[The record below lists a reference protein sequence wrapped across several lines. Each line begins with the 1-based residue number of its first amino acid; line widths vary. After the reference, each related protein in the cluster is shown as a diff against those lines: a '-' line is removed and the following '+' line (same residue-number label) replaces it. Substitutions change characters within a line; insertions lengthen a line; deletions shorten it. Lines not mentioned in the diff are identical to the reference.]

1 MGLPL
6 MQLRDNWPWRYVG
19 QLQARLGVSLMTCL
33 LLSACANK
41 PADIATTPTIPLDK
55 QSLVN
60 MLAGEISLQRGLNQ
74 QASEYFLTSAQSTD
88 NITLAK
94 RATYAAQLSNQ
105 VNTYRQ
111 ASDTWAALEPDNIVA
126 QQHLAQSLVLN
137 KEPVKAKVVLQKI
150 LAADPE
156 YLPAQTLFAEVLLS
170 TNAFEEAD
178 QFLRNYTS
186 QQQPNRVLAAMHIQA
201 LEALSDLDGA
211 QALLSNLI
219 QNNPNDPELQW
230 SIGMLYMQIG
240 DYEKALTPL
249 LKVASLDPNNARIH
263 YYLGLNYQQLN
274 QSSFALKHF
283 RMVTNGPHLMA
294 SLIEQIAIAQPATQ
308 HTKAYFAGL
317 RKQHP
322 LQVVQIYLLQADY
335 FTNLNEPAMADT
347 TYAEALRTY
356 PNNIPLL
363 YSQAML
369 ASQQGAWD
377 KMESNLLQVIE
388 LDADHA
394 DALNALG
401 YTYADHNS
409 NLKMADVYIKR
420 AFQLQPD
427 DPAITDSMGW
437 LAFRQGHYRLA
448 RDYLQQAFAVLPD
461 AEIAAHLG
469 VVEWALGNI
478 KTANEIWNSI
488 LKDDPNNALIKQAKL
503 DAEKEF
509 PYAE

>member
-478 KTANEIWNSI
+478 ETANEIWNSI

>member
-6 MQLRDNWPWRYVG
+6 LQLRDDWPWGYVG
-19 QLQARLGVSLMTCL
+19 QLQARLGFGLMACL

-41 PADIATTPTIPLDK
+41 SAEVATTPTTPLDK

-60 MLAGEISLQRGLNQ
+60 ILAGEISLHRGLNQ
-74 QASEYFLTSAQSTD
+74 QASEYLLTSAKSTE
-88 NITLAK
+88 NISLAQ
-94 RATYAAQLSNQ
+94 RATYAAQLGNQ
-105 VNTYRQ
+105 VDTYRQ

-150 LAADPE
+150 LAADPA

-178 QFLRNYTS
+178 QFLHNYTS

-211 QALLSNLI
+211 QALLSSLI
-219 QNNPNDPELQW
+219 QNYPNDPELEW

-240 DYEKALTPL
+240 DYDQALTHL
-249 LKVASLDPNNARIH
+249 LKVATLDPNNAQIH

-308 HTKAYFAGL
+308 HTNAYFAGL

-322 LQVVQIYLLQADY
+322 LQGVQIYLLQADY
-335 FTNLNEPAMADT
+335 FTSLNEPAMADT
-347 TYAEALRTY
+347 TYAEALQTY

-388 LDADHA
+388 LDPDHA

-409 NLKMADVYIKR
+409 NLKMAAVYIKR
-420 AFQLQPD
+420 AFQLKPN

-448 RDYLQQAFAVLPD
+448 RDYLQQAFAAMPD

-478 KTANEIWNSI
+478 DKANQIWDSI
-488 LKDDPNNALIKQAKL
+488 LANDPDNPLIKQAKL

-509 PYAE
+509 PHAD

>member
-283 RMVTNGPHLMA
+283 RMVTSGPHLMA

-322 LQVVQIYLLQADY
+322 LQGVQIYLLQADY

-478 KTANEIWNSI
+478 ETANEIWNSI

>member
-1 MGLPL
+1 
-6 MQLRDNWPWRYVG
+6 MQLRDDWPWCYVG
-19 QLQARLGVSLMTCL
+19 QPQARLGVSLMTCL

-41 PADIATTPTIPLDK
+41 PAEITTTPTIPVDK

-60 MLAGEISLQRGLNQ
+60 MLAGEISLHRGLNQ
-74 QASEYFLTSAQSTD
+74 QASEYFLTSAESTE

-111 ASDTWAALEPDNIVA
+111 ASDTWATLEPDNIVA

-150 LAADPE
+150 LETNPE

-178 QFLRNYTS
+178 QFLHNYTS

-201 LEALSDLDGA
+201 LEALSDLEGA
-211 QALLSNLI
+211 QALLSSLI

-249 LKVASLDPNNARIH
+249 LKVASLDPNNAQIH

-294 SLIEQIAIAQPATQ
+294 SLIEQIAIAQPANQ
-308 HTKAYFAGL
+308 HTKAFFAGL

-322 LQVVQIYLLQADY
+322 LQSVQIYLLQADY
-335 FTNLNEPAMADT
+335 FNSLNEPAMADT
-347 TYAEALRTY
+347 TYAEALQTY

-377 KMESNLLQVIE
+377 KMESNLLLVIE

-509 PYAE
+509 PHAE